1 MPFSTGKPP
10 DLQQY
15 FLKSKNLLAQSLVRQ
30 LFERKASGK
39 IENFPNATPVS
50 TFQGAHPSVKV
61 LFKGYLVHK
70 VEFVVFNTMDKICYR
85 GWVFTEENINS

>member
-39 IENFPNATPVS
+39 IENFPNATPVRVLS
-50 TFQGAHPSVKV
+50 KV
-61 LFKGYLVHK
+61 HILL
-70 VEFVVFNTMDKICYR
+70 
-85 GWVFTEENINS
+85 